1 MERDQL
7 GKIKSI
13 THFHIILFNY
23 LFCMF
28 CLLFPG
34 FNKRSLNPP
43 LIPTSHTHL
52 RLKGKAW
59 HGSSVSWRCC
69 KVLFIFPFFM
79 CVCVLTT
86 CTHSSP
92 VLVGVIKKV
101 SVPLKLELKMV
112 LSHDLCAE
120 NWTWALCKSNQS
132 SWLLS
137 HLSRSTLLIFSEY
150 MDDVDL

>member
-13 THFHIILFNY
+13 TSFHIILFNY

-43 LIPTSHTHL
+43 LIPNSHTHL
-52 RLKGKAW
+52 TLKGKAW
-59 HGSSVSWRCC
+59 HGSSVSWRCY

-79 CVCVLTT
+79 SVCVLTT

-92 VLVGVIKKV
+92 ALRGHKKV
-101 SVPLKLELKMV
+101 SVPLKLELKIV

-120 NWTWALCKSNQS
+120 NWTWVLYKSDQCS
-132 SWLLS
+132 
-137 HLSRSTLLIFSEY
+137 
-150 MDDVDL
+150 